1 MMVEYSNESQFDNQ
15 GRFFWRLV
23 KEANWTTEQVTTLL
37 LSKFRVTHW
46 NVLKPKERKQAI
58 GIMKTYVKKATE
70 VKEKRLR
77 QQINAVWIK
86 AGHTRDELHD
96 AMLNWGF
103 GISLRALPLKE
114 LIAVLGCIRKSLK
127 QTNLNNGDKA

>member
-1 MMVEYSNESQFDNQ
+1 MANYSNESQFDNQ
-15 GRFFWRLV
+15 GKFFWRLV
-23 KEANWTTEQVTTLL
+23 KEANWTREQVATLL
-37 LSKFRVTHW
+37 LSKFRASHW
-46 NVLKPKERKQAI
+46 NVLKPKDRKQAI
-58 GIMKTYVKKATE
+58 GIMRTYVKKENE

-103 GISLRALPLKE
+103 GISLRALQLKE
-114 LIAVLGCIRKSLK
+114 LIAVLGCIRKALRGN
-127 QTNLNNGDKA
+127 QHIGDKK